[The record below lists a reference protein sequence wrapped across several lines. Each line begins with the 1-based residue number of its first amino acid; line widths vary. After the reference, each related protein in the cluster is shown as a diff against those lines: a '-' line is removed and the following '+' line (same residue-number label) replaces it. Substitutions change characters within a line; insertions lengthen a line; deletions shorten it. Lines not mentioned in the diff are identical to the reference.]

1 MKKNSW
7 MPRTRGT
14 PTKMVL
20 LSAASR
26 MRAALRTASAVLSR
40 EPWTLGSE
48 RVANRYKCPIDV
60 GTFAVNNVQV

>member
-1 MKKNSW
+1 
-7 MPRTRGT
+7 
-14 PTKMVL
+14 MVL

-60 GTFAVNNVQV
+60 GTFVVNNVQV